1 MDTSFAWNPEDTLIA
16 GIVDRKYLYTIGRK
30 DNLQMTFNDIALLLQ
45 NNGGIIA
52 VCAVVLMSLV
62 EISPIK
68 INPWSWLGNTLN
80 KGILTKLE
88 KMEKDVAEVKKEV
101 GESSAVTSR
110 YRILRFDDE
119 ILHDIRHTK
128 EHFDQ
133 ILLDIDVYEKFCND
147 HPDFKNNLAVMAI
160 KHIKEIYQKCSR
172 ENSFL

>member
-1 MDTSFAWNPEDTLIA
+1 
-16 GIVDRKYLYTIGRK
+16 
-30 DNLQMTFNDIALLLQ
+30 MTFNDIALLFKY
-45 NNGGIIA
+45 NGGIIA
-52 VCAVVLMSLV
+52 VGAEIVMSLV

-68 INPWSWLGNTLN
+68 INPWSWIGKVLN
-80 KGILTKLE
+80 KDILHKLE
-88 KMEKDVAEVKKEV
+88 KVEKDVAEVKREV

-119 ILHDIRHTK
+119 ILHDVKHSK

-133 ILLDIDVYEKFCND
+133 ILLDIDVYEKFCEE

-160 KHIKEIYQKCSR
+160 KHIKEIYSKCSR

>member
-1 MDTSFAWNPEDTLIA
+1 
-16 GIVDRKYLYTIGRK
+16 
-30 DNLQMTFNDIALLLQ
+30 MTFNDIALLLKD
-45 NNGGIIA
+45 NGGIFAA
-52 VCAVVLMSLV
+52 VLVIVMSLV

-80 KGILTKLE
+80 KGILVKLE
-88 KMEKDVAEVKKEV
+88 KVEKDVAEVKREV

-119 ILHDIRHTK
+119 ILHEIRHSK

-133 ILLDIDVYEKFCND
+133 ILLDIDVYEKFCD
-147 HPDFKNNLAVMAI
+147 EHPDFKNNLAVMAI
-160 KHIKEIYQKCSR
+160 KHIKTVYEKCSR

>member
-1 MDTSFAWNPEDTLIA
+1 
-16 GIVDRKYLYTIGRK
+16 
-30 DNLQMTFNDIALLLQ
+30 MTFNDIALLFRD
-45 NNGGIIA
+45 NGGIIA
-52 VCAVVLMSLV
+52 VGAVIVMSLV

-68 INPWSWLGNTLN
+68 INPWSWMGKVLN
-80 KGILTKLE
+80 KDILHKLE
-88 KMEKDVAEVKKEV
+88 KVEKDVAEVKREV
-101 GESSAVTSR
+101 GEGSAVTSR

-119 ILHDIRHTK
+119 ILHDVKHSK

-133 ILLDIDVYEKFCND
+133 ILLDIDVYEKFCEE

>member
-1 MDTSFAWNPEDTLIA
+1 MTL
-16 GIVDRKYLYTIGRK
+16 
-30 DNLQMTFNDIALLLQ
+30 NDIALLIRD
-45 NNGGIIA
+45 NGGIIT
-52 VCAVVLMSLV
+52 VAVVILMSLV
-62 EISPIK
+62 EIAPIK

-80 KGILTKLE
+80 KGIISKLE
-88 KMEKDVAEVKKEV
+88 KVEKDVAEVKREV

-119 ILHDIRHTK
+119 ILHEIRHSK

-133 ILLDIDVYEKFCND
+133 ILLDIDVYEKFCD
-147 HPDFKNNLAVMAI
+147 IHPDFKNNLAVMAI

>member
-1 MDTSFAWNPEDTLIA
+1 MWCAYVTVSILTHGIA
-16 GIVDRKYLYTIGRK
+16 EEKSQYTIGQSEEYV
-30 DNLQMTFNDIALLLQ
+30 QMTLNDIALLFQ
-45 NNGGIIA
+45 NNCGIIA
-52 VCAVVLMSLV
+52 VCTVVLMSLV

-80 KGILTKLE
+80 KGIISKLE
-88 KMEKDVAEVKKEV
+88 KVEKDVAEVKKEV

-119 ILHDIRHTK
+119 ILHDVKHTK

-133 ILLDIDVYEKFCND
+133 ILLDIDVYEKFCEENQ
-147 HPDFKNNLAVMAI
+147 DFKNNLAVMAI
-160 KHIKEIYQKCSR
+160 NHIKEIYSKCSR

>member
-1 MDTSFAWNPEDTLIA
+1 
-16 GIVDRKYLYTIGRK
+16 
-30 DNLQMTFNDIALLLQ
+30 MTFNDIALLFRD
-45 NNGGIIA
+45 NGGIIA
-52 VCAVVLMSLV
+52 VGAVIVMSLV

-68 INPWSWLGNTLN
+68 INPWSWIGKVLN
-80 KGILTKLE
+80 KDILCKLE
-88 KMEKDVAEVKKEV
+88 KVEKDVAEVKREV

-119 ILHDIRHTK
+119 ILHDVKHSK

-133 ILLDIDVYEKFCND
+133 ILLDIDVYEKFCEE

-160 KHIKEIYQKCSR
+160 EHIKEIYSKCSR

>member
-1 MDTSFAWNPEDTLIA
+1 MTL
-16 GIVDRKYLYTIGRK
+16 
-30 DNLQMTFNDIALLLQ
+30 NDIALLFRD
-45 NNGGIIA
+45 NGGMIAICIA
-52 VCAVVLMSLV
+52 VIMSLV

-80 KGILTKLE
+80 KGILKKLE
-88 KMEKDVAEVKKEV
+88 KVENDVAEVKKEI
-101 GESSAVTSR
+101 GESSAVASR

-119 ILHDIRHTK
+119 ILHEMKHTK

-133 ILLDIDVYEKFCND
+133 ILLDIDVYEKFCEQ

-160 KHIKEIYQKCSR
+160 KHIKSVYEKCSR